1 MCLSHDRAGGR
12 TVHAVAGDDDEGGLH
27 ERGPSLVGWQSRHPV
42 RLSVGA
48 GGLVDRQI
56 LRPIVADWVIRP
68 SRVTKNGG
76 YAATRQRFA
85 QIGASNAPPIARSIT
100 RMVTVLIPW
109 RPQPSRLAAFAAV
122 MLWYREN
129 LPRVDIRTVDSA
141 DEIFTLARCRNDGIS
156 SIGDRDEVVVIN
168 DADTLPQ
175 LEPLLAAIA
184 AAAQSGLVHLPYEEY
199 RWLGARGTA
208 QYAEGSDLDVC
219 DFELVRGACSGIYVT
234 TPATW
239 WSHGGQDERF
249 RGWGFED
256 AAWYVAH
263 ETLLGEAPR
272 RTPGRVYALHHEAQ
286 VREGPQ
292 YDANATLMQGY
303 RDAAETPERMRR
315 FLLTAPIDVSASAD
329 PVPVDDVP

>member
-1 MCLSHDRAGGR
+1 
-12 TVHAVAGDDDEGGLH
+12 
-27 ERGPSLVGWQSRHPV
+27 
-42 RLSVGA
+42 
-48 GGLVDRQI
+48 
-56 LRPIVADWVIRP
+56 
-68 SRVTKNGG
+68 
-76 YAATRQRFA
+76 
-85 QIGASNAPPIARSIT
+85 
-100 RMVTVLIPW
+100 MVTVLIPW
-109 RPQPSRLAAFAAV
+109 RPQPSRLAAFDAV
-122 MLWYREN
+122 VLWYREN
-129 LPRVDIRTVDSA
+129 LPEANIRTVDSP
-141 DEIFTLARCRNDGIS
+141 DEIFNLARCRNNGIS
-156 SIGDRDEVVVIN
+156 SIADHDEVVVIN

-175 LEPLLAAIA
+175 LESLLAAIA
-184 AAAQSGLVHLPYEEY
+184 AAYTSGLVHLPYDEY

-208 QYAEGSDLDVC
+208 EYAAGVELDDCV
-219 DFELVRGACSGIYVT
+219 FELVHGACSGIYVT

-303 RDAAETPERMRR
+303 RDAAETPERMRHLV
-315 FLLTAPIDVSASAD
+315 FTVPASAAAAD
-329 PVPVDDVP
+329 TVPVDDVP